1 MQRYQL
7 TRRNQ
12 PATSTTPVYHASGLF
27 AIVLPP
33 SLPPSS
39 SLLVVPYPWI
49 FVSET
54 EPPPPFCLCYSSF
67 HGSSF
72 INLSFS
78 PRIFHPFPPTD
89 TCHSL
94 FIISCSFPP
103 LSFVPVSLARSI
115 ITGGAVIRSTIAG
128 HKLASKTVALD
139 PAGFTPLY
147 KPGRTLA

>member
-94 FIISCSFPP
+94 FIIFCSFPP

-115 ITGGAVIRSTIAG
+115 ITGGGRYSKYNSRS
-128 HKLASKTVALD
+128 
-139 PAGFTPLY
+139 
-147 KPGRTLA
+147 